1 MAIVISPLYPVAGE
15 TVTLS
20 LDNDTGNETG
30 YYIDNSPARS
40 DIEAGFLG
48 TRISSGSR
56 VGDDEDDTSGLTE
69 FDSTKFQEMIDA
81 GVLSS
86 TFVPDA
92 AGEYEFVAHEV
103 RKVTGIPSYPG
114 DPSGAIVQEVIL
126 TQSTSIYVGEYV
138 DLPIVTAAGDGAD
151 LRLQIN
157 NSTVRAATLE
167 NHRSDRSVV
176 AAKQA
181 AVLAALN
188 ACVGITAAAIGT
200 DLATG
205 ANDLLTEYELHRA
218 IGGAGIVHVLADA
231 TNVATI
237 SAATS
242 PEGALLLLNH
252 LRTIVVSHTQ
262 TSTAAGGGAWHT
274 VDDLINTPLAA
285 AAVDVST
292 ATVLSADLRER
303 VYERHRVQIAAPAT
317 HLTADAGSAL
327 AAPSVM
333 DNVITAF
340 LDALVLDG
348 NTAQDNENQGEVD
361 LRAKYGFTLS
371 SDTTS
376 SLLSS
381 TGSTGTGGG
390 GTGLGDVVGPAGATA
405 LAVAR
410 FDGVTG
416 KLLQNSTTTLTDA
429 GGLLIPTGGYVTIGA
444 TAAPTGDVR
453 LGDTG
458 TINFYGTG
466 PADIAGL
473 SKDAADLVTVGGA
486 NPTRPSAVA
495 IDPVGTTTVY
505 TDATARFAV
514 STTLVTAMLPIEVN
528 NATGNV
534 AGTGD
539 LRCVDAVS
547 MRAWGTG
554 PLDIGMLTK
563 NADDLLTVGGPFTTR
578 PTNIAIDA
586 TTSTAIQVAGT
597 PVLTAA
603 AGLVTSAQALA
614 VGAAP
619 YAPTGTVRLP
629 DAGAINFWGTGPA
642 DISGLFK
649 DGADLLTLGGANPTR
664 PANIAIDATT
674 STAIQVAGAP
684 VLTAAAALVT
694 SAVDVAIGAAPSA
707 TGAIRLEDAAS
718 IRYWGTGPLAIGGL
732 TKDAADLLTV
742 GGPFTTRPT
751 NIAIDATTSTAIQVA
766 GTPEVTI
773 ASGLTTTAGK
783 LGIGTA
789 TVPHGGVGA
798 ALLAIDAPS
807 ASDAGPHQQFTLSDV
822 DNYPTMQLWNHSRDN
837 CGMILDAYWTAAGW
851 RSSNV
856 DSNFRVVKNANKLE
870 LGYDSGIAQGAQVI
884 WNQGLTLGVA
894 GLVTIPT
901 QANIAKLGV
910 GTATVPHGGVGLAM
924 MALDG
929 GTPFI
934 QFTTT
939 ADDYPLMQILPLQHD
954 SVVITFD
961 AYYDGAWKSSDVG
974 SNFAIV
980 KSSAD
985 ALEFRYDS
993 AIAQGNVL
1001 TWNTGL
1007 TLNTSGL
1014 VAVSTAVSVG
1024 ASAATLGEFRLP
1036 NNGQGIKFR
1045 NAANTADINAF
1056 AMSNFDQIYVGDG
1069 NNLNVILL
1077 ASASITVNTPFVLQS
1092 YAKASL
1098 PAVTAASIIYVTDEA
1113 GGAVLCFADGANWR
1127 RCTDRAVVS

>member
-40 DIEAGFLG
+40 DIEAGFLS

-597 PVLTAA
+597 P
-603 AGLVTSAQALA
+603 
-614 VGAAP
+614 
-619 YAPTGTVRLP
+619 
-629 DAGAINFWGTGPA
+629 
-642 DISGLFK
+642 
-649 DGADLLTLGGANPTR
+649 
-664 PANIAIDATT
+664 
-674 STAIQVAGAP
+674 
-684 VLTAAAALVT
+684 
-694 SAVDVAIGAAPSA
+694 
-707 TGAIRLEDAAS
+707 
-718 IRYWGTGPLAIGGL
+718 
-732 TKDAADLLTV
+732 
-742 GGPFTTRPT
+742 
-751 NIAIDATTSTAIQVA
+751 
-766 GTPEVTI
+766 EVTI